1 MGAVPAMP
9 YSRATSWRDPPRAG
23 FTGVAS
29 HRRTAARPARH
40 QQGAVEGPAGQGGCR
55 PTEGTATC
63 HQPTEGTATC
73 RRPTEGSRSRRDPA
87 DSGWERSAAPC
98 LHPAPGAAGF
108 VLLNRRSRHTLSKTE
123 MRVLAQPPGPRRFQ
137 KYAERYGRSD
147 EISRSTKTSLV
158 QELEG
163 TAETQGTW
171 AALCRCTG
179 QLC

>member
-1 MGAVPAMP
+1 MP
-9 YSRATSWRDPPRAG
+9 YSRATSWRDPSGLNSRG
-23 FTGVAS
+23 S
-29 HRRTAARPARH
+29 HRTAAPLPGLPGTSREQWKA
-40 QQGAVEGPAGQGGCR
+40 AAGQGGCR

-87 DSGWERSAAPC
+87 DLGWERSAAPC

-108 VLLNRRSRHTLSKTE
+108 VLLNWRSQHTLSKTE

-158 QELEG
+158 RELEG